1 MNRTFVVQVKTDQPL
16 QYEQHCVYKLE
27 EINSALEHT
36 SANKT

>member
-1 MNRTFVVQVKTDQPL
+1 MNRTFVVHVKTDQTL
-16 QYEQHCVYKLE
+16 QYEQHCDYKLE